1 MKRPLPTLLRKGA
14 VVRVAGRGQDAASSV
29 SAWAETYVDLKFDD
43 DHVERWSGAGRLR
56 EGPLD
61 ELEDDSALVA
71 WGTDTLDEQTGS
83 LLAEIGREFAGDIR
97 AALAE
102 APVEIVIEHH
112 AEMPDVGSSV
122 PHARSGT
129 DARMRF
135 RLRVEMWLEVPSL
148 AEAEAVMGRA
158 EGAAYDALGSAAIPV
173 EAGSALWR
181 TELTPIDQAARDAL
195 TSEDLGPGISSAA
208 FTADEPDEP

>member
-1 MKRPLPTLLRKGA
+1 MKLVLPTLLRKGA
-14 VVRVAGRGQDAASSV
+14 VVRVADRHQDPPPSI
-29 SAWAETYVDLKFDD
+29 SAWAVTYVDLKFDD
-43 DHVERWSGAGRLR
+43 DHVERRSGAGRLR
-56 EGPLD
+56 EGTLD

-112 AEMPDVGSSV
+112 AELPDLGSSA
-122 PHARSGT
+122 PHARSRT
-129 DARMRF
+129 DAPMRF
-135 RLRVEMWLEVPSL
+135 RLRVEMWIEVTSL
-148 AEAEAVMGRA
+148 AEAEAVTGRA
-158 EGAAYDALGSAAIPV
+158 EGAAHEALGSAAIPV

-181 TELTPIDQAARDAL
+181 AELTPIDQAASDAL